1 MLYQP
6 NSVLGT
12 ILKNTAMYFLALL
25 LTIIKTEILAEDS
38 ELCFFYLKPEAKHVE
53 VVFGGGRG

>member
-12 ILKNTAMYFLALL
+12 IFKNTAMCFLALL
-25 LTIIKTEILAEDS
+25 LTIFRTEIVAVAS

-53 VVFGGGRG
+53 VEFGGGLG